1 MDLADRISTTGLR
14 ALGAVTQGLTPRGRS
29 CVGAAIGRMMMR
41 LSGSRRAITEE
52 NIRRALVHLNADQQR
67 AVRVGSYENLGI
79 VLTELLAT
87 PALTPVDLTTLVQ
100 IPGFD
105 AVVERKRAGAPT
117 IFLSAHYGNWEYLAM
132 TAGILLDA
140 PVLIVAH
147 PQSNVHADRLLNTY
161 RTRFGNVIVPMGEA
175 ARPLVKTLSAGGT
188 VAFLV
193 DQFGQ
198 WEKDPWIEFFG
209 RATPTY
215 EAPAALAL
223 KYGAPIYHAF
233 AERQHDATY
242 LAPISPIPMDDLQNT
257 REGIVELTRRHV
269 KVLEDQIRKR
279 PELWSWQHRRW
290 RDEYTPPMNAEVIR
304 S

>member
-1 MDLADRISTTGLR
+1 MDLADRLSTSALLALGEVSRRVSPATR
-14 ALGAVTQGLTPRGRS
+14 RDLGAVVGRF
-29 CVGAAIGRMMMR
+29 MMR
-41 LSGSRRAITEE
+41 LGGRRRAITDE
-52 NIRRALVHLNADQQR
+52 NIRRALPALTTAERSGVLR
-67 AVRVGSYENLGI
+67 GSYENLGI

-87 PALTPVDLTTLVQ
+87 PSLTPATLTERVR

-105 AVVERKRAGAPT
+105 AVIARKRAGQPT

-132 TAGILLDA
+132 TAGVLLDA

-147 PQSNVHADRLLNTY
+147 PQSNVHADRLLNSY

-198 WEKDPWIEFFG
+198 WEKDPWIPFFG
-209 RATPTY
+209 RETPTY

-223 KYGAPIYHAF
+223 KYGAPIFHAF
-233 AERQHDATY
+233 AERCADATY
-242 LAPISPIPMDDLQNT
+242 EAPISAIPMDDL
-257 REGIVELTRRHV
+257 RHDKEGIVELTRRHV
-269 KVLEDQIRKR
+269 AILEGQIRKR

-290 RDEYTPPMNAEVIR
+290 RDEYAPPERREGA
-304 S
+304 